1 MKRLAYHLINIALIL
16 AFIFG
21 AYYVYQLS
29 HKKKPEDLYHSQ
41 GKPGKIEII
50 ASKPMSTQ
58 RDLALAYSPG
68 VAVPVEAIA
77 KDPSKAYDYTSKGNT
92 VAVISNG
99 SAILGLGNL
108 GALASKPVMEGKA
121 VLFKRFADID
131 SIDIEVDSQNAEEI
145 INCIAK
151 IGNSFGGINLE
162 DIASPDCFIIEQELK
177 NRLKIPVFHDDQ
189 HGTAIITVAG
199 ILNALEIVKKSIK
212 NVRVVANGAGAAGLS
227 CISLLKAMGLPDD
240 NVVMLDKEGVI
251 YKGRPKVDQFKSAHA
266 ANTKLRTLEEAM
278 KGADIFLGLSAK
290 NVVTPAMVKSMAKD
304 PIIFACANPDPEILP
319 ELIEETRSDA
329 IIATGRSDYPN
340 QVNNVLGFPYI
351 FRGALDCRAKTINEE
366 MKIAA
371 AKAIADLAKED
382 VPDEVVAAYGGER
395 PKFGKNYII
404 PSPFDPRLIRNV
416 SAAVAEAAMKSGVAQ
431 KKIEDFSAYKDS
443 LAARLDPSI
452 GFLQNIYAQV
462 RKKQKRVIFA
472 EGEEESMLRA
482 AIDFK
487 NNGLGTPILI
497 GSSEKIAQQLKD
509 LGLTLDKSI
518 EIHNSKDEK
527 QRQRYTDHIYTRLQ
541 RKGFLKRDCDRLIR
555 TNRIVFGSCMVD
567 LGDADAMVTGVTRTF
582 SDTLENIKYVVDER
596 PGEIIFGLTIAV
608 TKKGTVFIADTNVHE
623 YPTAENLADIAISS
637 ARVARILGFTPRV
650 AFLAHS
656 TFGKPMSERSVHLR
670 EARDLLEKRKVDFEF
685 EGEMQPDVAL
695 NQKFKTIYPFS
706 KLSAP
711 ANILIMPAIHSAAIS
726 TKLLK
731 ELGGSTLIGPV
742 LIGLNKPIQIST
754 LRSKVTDIFNMAAM
768 AAYKSDVIKYKK
780 D

>member
-1 MKRLAYHLINIALIL
+1 MEKFTDKEAL
-16 AFIFG
+16 
-21 AYYVYQLS
+21 
-29 HKKKPEDLYHSQ
+29 DYHSQ

-527 QRQRYTDHIYTRLQ
+527 QRQRYTDHIYKRLQ

>member
-1 MKRLAYHLINIALIL
+1 MEKFTEKEAL
-16 AFIFG
+16 
-21 AYYVYQLS
+21 
-29 HKKKPEDLYHSQ
+29 DYHSQ

-77 KDPSKAYDYTSKGNT
+77 KDPSKVYDYTSKGNT

-108 GALASKPVMEGKA
+108 GSLASKPVMEGKA

-131 SIDIEVDSQNAEEI
+131 SIDIEVDSQSAEEI

-177 NRLKIPVFHDDQ
+177 NKLKIPVFHDDQ

-199 ILNALEIVKKSIK
+199 ILNALEIVRKSIK
-212 NVRVVANGAGAAGLS
+212 KVKIVANGAGAAGIS
-227 CISLLKAMGLPDD
+227 CISLLKAMGLPDE
-240 NVVMLDKEGVI
+240 NVVMLDREGVI
-251 YKGRPKVDQFKSAHA
+251 YKGRPKVDQFKSTHA
-266 ANTKLRTLEEAM
+266 VDTKLRTLEEAM

-319 ELIEETRSDA
+319 ELIEQTRSDA

-443 LAARLDPSI
+443 LAARLDPSV

-487 NNGLGTPILI
+487 NNGLGTPVLI
-497 GSSEKIAQQLKD
+497 GSSEKISQQLKD

-527 QRQRYTDHIYTRLQ
+527 QWERYAEHIYKRLQ

-637 ARVARILGFTPRV
+637 ARVAKILGFTPRV
-650 AFLAHS
+650 ALLAHS

-670 EARDLLEKRKVDFEF
+670 EAREILENRKVDFEF

-731 ELGGSTLIGPV
+731 ELGGCTLIGPL
-742 LIGLNKPIQIST
+742 LIGLNKPIEIAT
-754 LRSKVTDIFNMAAM
+754 LRSKVSDIFNMAAI
-768 AAYKSDVIKYKK
+768 AAFSSDIINFKK
-780 D
+780 N

>member
-1 MKRLAYHLINIALIL
+1 MEKFTDKEAL
-16 AFIFG
+16 
-21 AYYVYQLS
+21 
-29 HKKKPEDLYHSQ
+29 DYHSQ

-50 ASKPMSTQ
+50 ASKPMATQ

-77 KDPSKAYDYTSKGNT
+77 KDPSKVYDYTSKGNT

-145 INCIAK
+145 INCVAK

-177 NRLKIPVFHDDQ
+177 NKLKIPVFHDDQ

-212 NVRVVANGAGAAGLS
+212 KVRMVVNGAGAAGLS
-227 CISLLKAMGLPDD
+227 CVSLLKAMGLPDD
-240 NVVMLDKEGVI
+240 NVVMLDREGVI

-266 ANTKLRTLEEAM
+266 VNTKLRTLEEAM

-319 ELIEETRSDA
+319 ELIEQTRSDA

-371 AKAIADLAKED
+371 AKAIANLAKED

-431 KKIEDFSAYKDS
+431 KKIEDIAAYKDS
-443 LAARLDPSI
+443 LAARLDPSV
-452 GFLQNIYAQV
+452 GFLQNIYSQV

-527 QRQRYTDHIYTRLQ
+527 QRQRYSDHIYKRLQ

-596 PGEIIFGLTIAV
+596 PGEIIFGLTIVV

-637 ARVARILGFTPRV
+637 ARVAKTLGFTPRV

-656 TFGKPMSERSVHLR
+656 TFGKPMSERSIHLR

-695 NQKFKTIYPFS
+695 NPKFKTIYPFS

-731 ELGGSTLIGPV
+731 ELGGSTLIGPL
-742 LIGLNKPIQIST
+742 LIGLNKPIEIAT
-754 LRSKVTDIFNMAAM
+754 LRSKVSDIFNMAAV
-768 AAYKSDVIKYKK
+768 AAFSSDVIKYKK
-780 D
+780 N

>member
-1 MKRLAYHLINIALIL
+1 MEKFTDKEAL
-16 AFIFG
+16 
-21 AYYVYQLS
+21 
-29 HKKKPEDLYHSQ
+29 DYHSQ

-145 INCIAK
+145 INCVAK

-177 NRLKIPVFHDDQ
+177 NKLKIPVFHDDQ

-212 NVRVVANGAGAAGLS
+212 KVRVVANGAGAAGLS
-227 CISLLKAMGLPDD
+227 CISLLKAMGLPDN
-240 NVVMLDKEGVI
+240 NVVMLDKDGVI
-251 YKGRPKVDQFKSAHA
+251 YKGRPKIDQFKSAHA
-266 ANTKLRTLEEAM
+266 VDTKLRTLEEAM
-278 KGADIFLGLSAK
+278 KDADVFLGLSAK

-319 ELIEETRSDA
+319 ELIEQTRSDA

-431 KKIEDFSAYKDS
+431 KKIEDIAAYKDN
-443 LAARLDPSI
+443 LAARLDPSV

-487 NNGLGTPILI
+487 NNGLGTPVLI

-527 QRQRYTDHIYTRLQ
+527 QRQRYTDHVYKRLQ

-637 ARVARILGFTPRV
+637 ARVAKTLGFTPRV

-731 ELGGSTLIGPV
+731 ELGGSTLIGPM
-742 LIGLNKPIQIST
+742 LIGLNRPIEIAT
-754 LRSKVTDIFNMAAM
+754 LRSKVSDIFNMAAI
-768 AAYKSDVIKYKK
+768 AAFSSDVIKYKK
-780 D
+780 N

>member
-1 MKRLAYHLINIALIL
+1 
-16 AFIFG
+16 
-21 AYYVYQLS
+21 
-29 HKKKPEDLYHSQ
+29 
-41 GKPGKIEII
+41 
-50 ASKPMSTQ
+50 
-58 RDLALAYSPG
+58 
-68 VAVPVEAIA
+68 
-77 KDPSKAYDYTSKGNT
+77 
-92 VAVISNG
+92 
-99 SAILGLGNL
+99 
-108 GALASKPVMEGKA
+108 
-121 VLFKRFADID
+121 
-131 SIDIEVDSQNAEEI
+131 
-145 INCIAK
+145 
-151 IGNSFGGINLE
+151 
-162 DIASPDCFIIEQELK
+162 
-177 NRLKIPVFHDDQ
+177 
-189 HGTAIITVAG
+189 
-199 ILNALEIVKKSIK
+199 
-212 NVRVVANGAGAAGLS
+212 
-227 CISLLKAMGLPDD
+227 
-240 NVVMLDKEGVI
+240 MLDRDGVI
-251 YKGRPKVDQFKSAHA
+251 YKGRPKVDQFKSTHA
-266 ANTKLRTLEEAM
+266 VDTKLRTLEEAM
-278 KGADIFLGLSAK
+278 KGADVFLGLSAK
-290 NVVTPAMVKSMAKD
+290 NIVTPAMVKSMAKD

-319 ELIEETRSDA
+319 ELIEQTRSDT

-431 KKIEDFSAYKDS
+431 KKIEDFSAYKDT
-443 LAARLDPSI
+443 LAARLDPSV

-487 NNGLGTPILI
+487 NNGLGTPVLI
-497 GSSEKIAQQLKD
+497 GSSEKIARQLKD
-509 LGLTLDKSI
+509 LGLALDKSI

-527 QRQRYTDHIYTRLQ
+527 QRERYTNHIYKRLQ

-555 TNRIVFGSCMVD
+555 TNRIIFGSCMVD

-596 PGEIIFGLTIAV
+596 PREIIFGLTIAV

-637 ARVARILGFTPRV
+637 ARVAKILGFTPRV

-656 TFGKPMSERSVHLR
+656 TFGKPMSERSIHLR
-670 EARDLLEKRKVDFEF
+670 EARDILENRKVDFEF

-731 ELGGSTLIGPV
+731 ELGGCTLIGPL
-742 LIGLNKPIQIST
+742 LIGLNKPIEIAT
-754 LRSKVTDIFNMAAM
+754 LRSKVSDIFNMAAI
-768 AAYKSDVIKYKK
+768 AAFSSDVINYKK
-780 D
+780 N

>member
-1 MKRLAYHLINIALIL
+1 MEKFTDKEAL
-16 AFIFG
+16 
-21 AYYVYQLS
+21 
-29 HKKKPEDLYHSQ
+29 DYHSQ

-518 EIHNSKDEK
+518 EIHNSKDEI
-527 QRQRYTDHIYTRLQ
+527 QRQRYTDHIYKRLQ

>member
-1 MKRLAYHLINIALIL
+1 MEKFTEKEAL
-16 AFIFG
+16 
-21 AYYVYQLS
+21 
-29 HKKKPEDLYHSQ
+29 DYHSQ

-77 KDPSKAYDYTSKGNT
+77 KDPSKVYDYTSKGNT

-108 GALASKPVMEGKA
+108 GSLASKPVMEGKA

-131 SIDIEVDSQNAEEI
+131 SIDIEVDSQSAEEI

-177 NRLKIPVFHDDQ
+177 NKLQIPIFHDDQ

-212 NVRVVANGAGAAGLS
+212 KVKIVVNGAGAAGIS
-227 CISLLKAMGLPDD
+227 CISLLKAMGLPDE
-240 NVVMLDKEGVI
+240 NVVMLDREGVI
-251 YKGRPKVDQFKSAHA
+251 YKGRPKVDQFKSTHA
-266 ANTKLRTLEEAM
+266 VDTKLRTLEEAM

-319 ELIEETRSDA
+319 ELIEQTRSDA
-329 IIATGRSDYPN
+329 IIATGRSDYAN

-371 AKAIADLAKED
+371 VKAIADLAKED

-443 LAARLDPSI
+443 LAARLDPSV

-487 NNGLGTPILI
+487 NNGLGIPVLI
-497 GSSEKIAQQLKD
+497 GSSEKISQQLKD

-527 QRQRYTDHIYTRLQ
+527 QRERYAEHIYKRLQ

-637 ARVARILGFTPRV
+637 ARAAKILGFTPRV
-650 AFLAHS
+650 ALLAHS

-670 EARDLLEKRKVDFEF
+670 EAREILENRKVDFEF

-731 ELGGSTLIGPV
+731 ELGGCTLIGPL
-742 LIGLNKPIQIST
+742 LIGLNKPIEIAT
-754 LRSKVTDIFNMAAM
+754 LRSKVSDIFNMAAI
-768 AAYKSDVIKYKK
+768 AAFSSDIINYKK
-780 D
+780 N

>member
-1 MKRLAYHLINIALIL
+1 MEKFTEKEAL
-16 AFIFG
+16 
-21 AYYVYQLS
+21 
-29 HKKKPEDLYHSQ
+29 DYHSQ

-131 SIDIEVDSQNAEEI
+131 SIDIEVDSQNADEI

-177 NRLKIPVFHDDQ
+177 NKLKIPVFHDDQ

-212 NVRVVANGAGAAGLS
+212 KVRIVANGAGAAGIS
-227 CISLLKAMGLPDD
+227 CISLLKAMGLPDE
-240 NVVMLDKEGVI
+240 NVVMLDRDGVI
-251 YKGRPKVDQFKSAHA
+251 YKGRPKVDQFKSTHA
-266 ANTKLRTLEEAM
+266 VDTKLRTLEEAM

-319 ELIEETRSDA
+319 ELIEQTRSDA

-443 LAARLDPSI
+443 LAARLDPSV

-487 NNGLGTPILI
+487 NNGLGTPVLI

-527 QRQRYTDHIYTRLQ
+527 QRERYTNHIYKRLQ
-541 RKGFLKRDCDRLIR
+541 RKGFLKRDCDRIIR

-637 ARVARILGFTPRV
+637 ARVAKILGFTPRV

-656 TFGKPMSERSVHLR
+656 TFGKPMSERSIHLR
-670 EARDLLEKRKVDFEF
+670 EARDILENRKVDFEF

-731 ELGGSTLIGPV
+731 ELGGCTLIGPL
-742 LIGLNKPIQIST
+742 LIGLNKPIEIAT
-754 LRSKVTDIFNMAAM
+754 LRSKVSDIFNMAAI
-768 AAYKSDVIKYKK
+768 AAFSSDVINYKK
-780 D
+780 N

>member
-1 MKRLAYHLINIALIL
+1 
-16 AFIFG
+16 
-21 AYYVYQLS
+21 
-29 HKKKPEDLYHSQ
+29 
-41 GKPGKIEII
+41 
-50 ASKPMSTQ
+50 
-58 RDLALAYSPG
+58 
-68 VAVPVEAIA
+68 
-77 KDPSKAYDYTSKGNT
+77 
-92 VAVISNG
+92 
-99 SAILGLGNL
+99 
-108 GALASKPVMEGKA
+108 
-121 VLFKRFADID
+121 
-131 SIDIEVDSQNAEEI
+131 
-145 INCIAK
+145 
-151 IGNSFGGINLE
+151 
-162 DIASPDCFIIEQELK
+162 
-177 NRLKIPVFHDDQ
+177 
-189 HGTAIITVAG
+189 
-199 ILNALEIVKKSIK
+199 
-212 NVRVVANGAGAAGLS
+212 
-227 CISLLKAMGLPDD
+227 
-240 NVVMLDKEGVI
+240 
-251 YKGRPKVDQFKSAHA
+251 
-266 ANTKLRTLEEAM
+266 M

-319 ELIEETRSDA
+319 ELIEQTRSDA

-431 KKIEDFSAYKDS
+431 KKIEDFSAYKDN
-443 LAARLDPSI
+443 LTARLDPSV

-487 NNGLGTPILI
+487 NNGLGTPVLI

-509 LGLTLDKSI
+509 LGLNLDKSI

-527 QRQRYTDHIYTRLQ
+527 QRERYTNHIYKRLQ

-596 PGEIIFGLTIAV
+596 PSEIIFGLTIAV

-637 ARVARILGFTPRV
+637 ARVAKILGFTPRV

-656 TFGKPMSERSVHLR
+656 TFGKPMSERSIHLR
-670 EARDLLEKRKVDFEF
+670 EARDILENRKVDFEF

-731 ELGGSTLIGPV
+731 ELGGCTLIGPL
-742 LIGLNKPIQIST
+742 LIGLNKPIEIAT
-754 LRSKVTDIFNMAAM
+754 LRSKVSDIFNMAAI
-768 AAYKSDVIKYKK
+768 AAFSSDVINYKK
-780 D
+780 N

>member
-1 MKRLAYHLINIALIL
+1 MEKFTDKEAL
-16 AFIFG
+16 
-21 AYYVYQLS
+21 
-29 HKKKPEDLYHSQ
+29 DYHSQ
-41 GKPGKIEII
+41 SKPGKIEII

-329 IIATGRSDYPN
+329 IVATGRSDYPN

-527 QRQRYTDHIYTRLQ
+527 QRQRYTDHIYKRLQ

>member
-1 MKRLAYHLINIALIL
+1 MEKFTEKEAL
-16 AFIFG
+16 
-21 AYYVYQLS
+21 
-29 HKKKPEDLYHSQ
+29 DYHSQ

-131 SIDIEVDSQNAEEI
+131 SIDIEVDSQNADEI

-177 NRLKIPVFHDDQ
+177 NKLKIPVFHDDQ

-212 NVRVVANGAGAAGLS
+212 KVRIVANGAGAAGIS
-227 CISLLKAMGLPDD
+227 CISLLKAMGLPDE
-240 NVVMLDKEGVI
+240 NVVMLDRDGVI
-251 YKGRPKVDQFKSAHA
+251 YKGRPKVDQFKSTHA
-266 ANTKLRTLEEAM
+266 VDTKLRTLEEAM

-319 ELIEETRSDA
+319 ELIEQTRGDA

-443 LAARLDPSI
+443 LAARLDPSV

-487 NNGLGTPILI
+487 NNGLGTPVLI

-527 QRQRYTDHIYTRLQ
+527 QRERYTNHIYKRLQ

-637 ARVARILGFTPRV
+637 ARVAKILGFTPRV

-656 TFGKPMSERSVHLR
+656 TFGKPMSERSIHLR
-670 EARDLLEKRKVDFEF
+670 EARDILENRKVDFEF

-731 ELGGSTLIGPV
+731 ELGGCTLIGPL
-742 LIGLNKPIQIST
+742 LIGLNKPIEIAT
-754 LRSKVTDIFNMAAM
+754 LRSKVSDIFNMAAI
-768 AAYKSDVIKYKK
+768 AAFSSDVINYKK
-780 D
+780 N

>member
-1 MKRLAYHLINIALIL
+1 MEKFTEKEAL
-16 AFIFG
+16 
-21 AYYVYQLS
+21 
-29 HKKKPEDLYHSQ
+29 DYHSQ

-77 KDPSKAYDYTSKGNT
+77 KDPSKVYDYTSKGNT

-108 GALASKPVMEGKA
+108 GSLSSKPVMEGKA

-131 SIDIEVDSQNAEEI
+131 SIDIEIDSQNAEEI

-151 IGNSFGGINLE
+151 IGDSFGGINLE

-212 NVRVVANGAGAAGLS
+212 KVKIVLNGAGAAGIS
-227 CISLLKAMGLPDD
+227 CISLLKAMGLPDE
-240 NVVMLDKEGVI
+240 NVVMLDRKGVI
-251 YKGRPKVDQFKSAHA
+251 YKGRPKVDQFKSTHA
-266 ANTKLRTLEEAM
+266 VDTKLRTLDEAM

-319 ELIEETRSDA
+319 ELIEQTRRDA

-382 VPDEVVAAYGGER
+382 VPDEVAAAYGGER

-443 LAARLDPSI
+443 LAARLDPSV

-487 NNGLGTPILI
+487 NNGLGIPVLI
-497 GSSEKIAQQLKD
+497 GSSEKITQQLKD

-527 QRQRYTDHIYTRLQ
+527 QRERYAAHIYKRLQ
-541 RKGFLKRDCDRLIR
+541 RKGFLKRDCERLIR

-582 SDTLENIKYVVDER
+582 SDTLENIKYVIDER
-596 PGEIIFGLTIAV
+596 PGEIVFGLTIAV

-637 ARVARILGFTPRV
+637 ARVAKILGFAPRV
-650 AFLAHS
+650 ALLAHS

-670 EARDLLEKRKVDFEF
+670 EARDILENRKVDFEY

-731 ELGGSTLIGPV
+731 ELGGCTLIGPL
-742 LIGLNKPIQIST
+742 LIGLNKPIEIAT
-754 LRSKVTDIFNMAAM
+754 LRSKVSDIFNMAAI
-768 AAYKSDVIKYKK
+768 AAFSSDIINYKK
-780 D
+780 N

>member
-1 MKRLAYHLINIALIL
+1 MEKFTEKEAL
-16 AFIFG
+16 
-21 AYYVYQLS
+21 
-29 HKKKPEDLYHSQ
+29 DYHSQ

-131 SIDIEVDSQNAEEI
+131 SIDIEVDSQNADEI

-177 NRLKIPVFHDDQ
+177 NKLKIPVFHDDQ

-212 NVRVVANGAGAAGLS
+212 KVRIVANGAGAAGIS
-227 CISLLKAMGLPDD
+227 CISLLKAMGLPDE
-240 NVVMLDKEGVI
+240 NVVMLDRDGVI
-251 YKGRPKVDQFKSAHA
+251 YKGRPKVDQFKSTHA
-266 ANTKLRTLEEAM
+266 VDTKLRTLEEAM

-319 ELIEETRSDA
+319 ELIEQTRGDS

-443 LAARLDPSI
+443 LAARLDPSV

-487 NNGLGTPILI
+487 NNGLGTPVLI

-527 QRQRYTDHIYTRLQ
+527 QRERYTNHIYKRLQ

-637 ARVARILGFTPRV
+637 ARVAKILGFTPRV

-656 TFGKPMSERSVHLR
+656 TFGKPMSERSIHLR
-670 EARDLLEKRKVDFEF
+670 EARDILENRKVDFEF

-706 KLSAP
+706 KLSAS

-731 ELGGSTLIGPV
+731 ELGGCTLIGPL
-742 LIGLNKPIQIST
+742 LIGLNKPIEIAT
-754 LRSKVTDIFNMAAM
+754 LRSKVSDIFNMAAI
-768 AAYKSDVIKYKK
+768 AAFSSDVINYKK
-780 D
+780 N

>member
-1 MKRLAYHLINIALIL
+1 MEKFTEKEAL
-16 AFIFG
+16 
-21 AYYVYQLS
+21 
-29 HKKKPEDLYHSQ
+29 DYHSQ

-131 SIDIEVDSQNAEEI
+131 SIDIEVDSQNADEI

-177 NRLKIPVFHDDQ
+177 NKLKIPVFHDDQ

-212 NVRVVANGAGAAGLS
+212 KVRIVANGAGAAGIS
-227 CISLLKAMGLPDD
+227 CISLLKAMGLPDE
-240 NVVMLDKEGVI
+240 NVVMLDRDGVI
-251 YKGRPKVDQFKSAHA
+251 YKGRPKVDQFKSTHA
-266 ANTKLRTLEEAM
+266 VDTKLRTLEEAM

-319 ELIEETRSDA
+319 ELIEQTRSDA

-443 LAARLDPSI
+443 LAARLDPSV

-487 NNGLGTPILI
+487 NNGLGTPVLI

-527 QRQRYTDHIYTRLQ
+527 QRERYTNHIYKRLQ

-637 ARVARILGFTPRV
+637 ARVAKILGFTPRV

-656 TFGKPMSERSVHLR
+656 TFGKPMSERSIHLR
-670 EARDLLEKRKVDFEF
+670 EARDILENRKVDFEF

-731 ELGGSTLIGPV
+731 ELGGCTLIGPL
-742 LIGLNKPIQIST
+742 LIGLNKPIEIAT
-754 LRSKVTDIFNMAAM
+754 LRSKVSDIFNMAAI
-768 AAYKSDVIKYKK
+768 AAFSADVINYKK
-780 D
+780 N

>member
-1 MKRLAYHLINIALIL
+1 MEKFTEKEAL
-16 AFIFG
+16 
-21 AYYVYQLS
+21 
-29 HKKKPEDLYHSQ
+29 DYHSQ

-108 GALASKPVMEGKA
+108 GSLASKPVMEGKA

-131 SIDIEVDSQNAEEI
+131 SIDVEVDSQNAEEI

-212 NVRVVANGAGAAGLS
+212 KVRVVANGAGAAGLS
-227 CISLLKAMGLPDD
+227 CISLLKAMGLPDE

-266 ANTKLRTLEEAM
+266 ADTKLRTLEESM
-278 KGADIFLGLSAK
+278 KGADVFLGLSAK

-319 ELIEETRSDA
+319 ELIEQTRSDA

-443 LAARLDPSI
+443 LAARLDPSV

-487 NNGLGTPILI
+487 NNGLGTPVLI

-527 QRQRYTDHIYTRLQ
+527 QRQRYADHIYKRLQ

-706 KLSAP
+706 KLSGP

-731 ELGGSTLIGPV
+731 ELGGSTLIGPL
-742 LIGLNKPIQIST
+742 LIGLNRPIEIAT
-754 LRSKVTDIFNMAAM
+754 LRSKVSDIFNMAAI
-768 AAYKSDVIKYKK
+768 AAFSSDVIKYKK
-780 D
+780 N

>member
-1 MKRLAYHLINIALIL
+1 MEKFTDKEAL
-16 AFIFG
+16 
-21 AYYVYQLS
+21 
-29 HKKKPEDLYHSQ
+29 DYHSQ

-145 INCIAK
+145 INCVAK

-177 NRLKIPVFHDDQ
+177 NKLKIPVFHDDQ

-212 NVRVVANGAGAAGLS
+212 KVRVVANGAGAAGLS

-240 NVVMLDKEGVI
+240 NVVMLDKDGVI

-266 ANTKLRTLEEAM
+266 ADTKLRTLEEAM
-278 KGADIFLGLSAK
+278 KGADVFLGLSAK

-319 ELIEETRSDA
+319 ELIEQTRSDA

-431 KKIEDFSAYKDS
+431 KKIEDIAAYKDS
-443 LAARLDPSI
+443 LAARLDPSV

-487 NNGLGTPILI
+487 NNGLGTPVLI
-497 GSSEKIAQQLKD
+497 GSSEKIGQQLKD

-527 QRQRYTDHIYTRLQ
+527 QRQRYTDHVYKRLQ

-637 ARVARILGFTPRV
+637 ARVAKTLGFTPRV

-731 ELGGSTLIGPV
+731 ELGGSTLIGPM
-742 LIGLNKPIQIST
+742 LIGLNRPIEIAT
-754 LRSKVTDIFNMAAM
+754 LRSKVSDIFNMAAI
-768 AAYKSDVIKYKK
+768 AAFSSDVIKYKK
-780 D
+780 N

>member
-1 MKRLAYHLINIALIL
+1 MEKFTDKEAL
-16 AFIFG
+16 
-21 AYYVYQLS
+21 
-29 HKKKPEDLYHSQ
+29 DYHSQ

-50 ASKPMSTQ
+50 ASKPMATQ

-77 KDPSKAYDYTSKGNT
+77 KDPSKAYDYTNKGNT

-99 SAILGLGNL
+99 TAILGLGNL

-145 INCIAK
+145 INCVAK

-212 NVRVVANGAGAAGLS
+212 KVRVVANGAGAAGLS
-227 CISLLKAMGLPDD
+227 CISLLKAMGLPDE

-266 ANTKLRTLEEAM
+266 ADTKLRTLEEAM
-278 KGADIFLGLSAK
+278 KGADVFLGLSAK

-319 ELIEETRSDA
+319 ELIEQTRNDA

-371 AKAIADLAKED
+371 ARAIADLAKED

-431 KKIEDFSAYKDS
+431 KKIEDIAAYKDS
-443 LAARLDPSI
+443 LAARLDPSV

-487 NNGLGTPILI
+487 NNGLGTPVLI

-527 QRQRYTDHIYTRLQ
+527 QRQKYTDHVYKRLQ

-596 PGEIIFGLTIAV
+596 PGEIIFGLTIVV

-637 ARVARILGFTPRV
+637 SRVAKTLGFTPRV

-656 TFGKPMSERSVHLR
+656 TFGKPMSERSIHLR
-670 EARDLLEKRKVDFEF
+670 EARDILEKRKVDFEF

-695 NQKFKTIYPFS
+695 NPKFKTIYPFS

-731 ELGGSTLIGPV
+731 ELGGSTLIGPLLV
-742 LIGLNKPIQIST
+742 GLNKPIEIAT
-754 LRSKVTDIFNMAAM
+754 LRSKVSDIFNMAAI
-768 AAYKSDVIKYKK
+768 AAFSSDIIKYKK
-780 D
+780 N

>member
-1 MKRLAYHLINIALIL
+1 MEKFTDKEAL
-16 AFIFG
+16 
-21 AYYVYQLS
+21 
-29 HKKKPEDLYHSQ
+29 DYHSQ

-50 ASKPMSTQ
+50 ASKPMATQ

-77 KDPSKAYDYTSKGNT
+77 KDPSKVYDYTSKGNT

-145 INCIAK
+145 INCVAK

-212 NVRVVANGAGAAGLS
+212 KVRMVVNGAGAAGLS
-227 CISLLKAMGLPDD
+227 CVSLLKAMGLPDD
-240 NVVMLDKEGVI
+240 NVVMLDREGVI

-266 ANTKLRTLEEAM
+266 VNTKLRTLEEAM

-319 ELIEETRSDA
+319 ELIEQTRSDA

-431 KKIEDFSAYKDS
+431 KKIEDIAAYKDS
-443 LAARLDPSI
+443 LAARLDPSV

-487 NNGLGTPILI
+487 NNGLGTPVLI

-527 QRQRYTDHIYTRLQ
+527 QRQRYSDHIYKRLQ

-596 PGEIIFGLTIAV
+596 PGEIIFGLTIVV

-637 ARVARILGFTPRV
+637 ARVAKTLGFTPRV

-656 TFGKPMSERSVHLR
+656 TFGKPMSERSIHLR

-695 NQKFKTIYPFS
+695 NPKFKTIYPFS

-731 ELGGSTLIGPV
+731 ELGGSTLIGPL
-742 LIGLNKPIQIST
+742 LIGLNKPIEIAT
-754 LRSKVTDIFNMAAM
+754 LRSKVSDIFNMAAI
-768 AAYKSDVIKYKK
+768 AAFSSDVIKYKK
-780 D
+780 N

>member
-1 MKRLAYHLINIALIL
+1 MEKFTEKEAL
-16 AFIFG
+16 
-21 AYYVYQLS
+21 
-29 HKKKPEDLYHSQ
+29 DYHSQ

-131 SIDIEVDSQNAEEI
+131 SIDIEVDSQNADEI
-145 INCIAK
+145 ISCIAK

-177 NRLKIPVFHDDQ
+177 NKLKIPVFHDDQ

-212 NVRVVANGAGAAGLS
+212 KVRIVANGAGAAGIS
-227 CISLLKAMGLPDD
+227 CISLLKAMGLPDE
-240 NVVMLDKEGVI
+240 NVVMLDRDGVI
-251 YKGRPKVDQFKSAHA
+251 YKGRPKVDQFKSTHA
-266 ANTKLRTLEEAM
+266 VDTKLRTLEEAM

-319 ELIEETRSDA
+319 ELIEQTRSDA

-443 LAARLDPSI
+443 LAARLDPSV

-487 NNGLGTPILI
+487 NNGLGTPVLI

-527 QRQRYTDHIYTRLQ
+527 QRERYTNHIYKRLQ

-637 ARVARILGFTPRV
+637 ARVAKILGFTPRV

-656 TFGKPMSERSVHLR
+656 TFGKPMSERSIHLR
-670 EARDLLEKRKVDFEF
+670 EARDILENRKVDFEF

-731 ELGGSTLIGPV
+731 ELGGCTLIGPL
-742 LIGLNKPIQIST
+742 LIGLNKPIEIAT
-754 LRSKVTDIFNMAAM
+754 LRSKVSDIFNMAAI
-768 AAYKSDVIKYKK
+768 AAFSSDIINYKK
-780 D
+780 N

>member
-1 MKRLAYHLINIALIL
+1 MEKFTDKEAL
-16 AFIFG
+16 
-21 AYYVYQLS
+21 
-29 HKKKPEDLYHSQ
+29 DYHSQ

-50 ASKPMSTQ
+50 ASKPMATQ

-68 VAVPVEAIA
+68 VAAPVEAIA
-77 KDPSKAYDYTSKGNT
+77 KDPSKVYDYTSKGNT

-145 INCIAK
+145 INCVAK

-177 NRLKIPVFHDDQ
+177 NKLKIPVFHDDQ

-212 NVRVVANGAGAAGLS
+212 KVRMVVNGAGAAGLS
-227 CISLLKAMGLPDD
+227 CVSLLKAMGLPDE
-240 NVVMLDKEGVI
+240 NVVMLDREGVI

-266 ANTKLRTLEEAM
+266 VNTKLRTLEEAM

-319 ELIEETRSDA
+319 ELIEQTRSDA

-431 KKIEDFSAYKDS
+431 KKIEDIAAYKDS
-443 LAARLDPSI
+443 LAARLDPSV

-487 NNGLGTPILI
+487 NNGLGTPVLI

-527 QRQRYTDHIYTRLQ
+527 QRQRYSDHIYKRLQ

-637 ARVARILGFTPRV
+637 ARVAKTLGFTPRV

-656 TFGKPMSERSVHLR
+656 TFGKPMSERSIHLR

-695 NQKFKTIYPFS
+695 NPKFKTIYPFS

-731 ELGGSTLIGPV
+731 ELGGSTLIGPL
-742 LIGLNKPIQIST
+742 LIGLNKPIEIAT
-754 LRSKVTDIFNMAAM
+754 LRSKVSDIFNMAAI
-768 AAYKSDVIKYKK
+768 AAFSSDVIKYKK
-780 D
+780 N

>member
-1 MKRLAYHLINIALIL
+1 
-16 AFIFG
+16 
-21 AYYVYQLS
+21 
-29 HKKKPEDLYHSQ
+29 
-41 GKPGKIEII
+41 
-50 ASKPMSTQ
+50 
-58 RDLALAYSPG
+58 
-68 VAVPVEAIA
+68 
-77 KDPSKAYDYTSKGNT
+77 
-92 VAVISNG
+92 
-99 SAILGLGNL
+99 
-108 GALASKPVMEGKA
+108 
-121 VLFKRFADID
+121 
-131 SIDIEVDSQNAEEI
+131 
-145 INCIAK
+145 
-151 IGNSFGGINLE
+151 
-162 DIASPDCFIIEQELK
+162 
-177 NRLKIPVFHDDQ
+177 
-189 HGTAIITVAG
+189 
-199 ILNALEIVKKSIK
+199 
-212 NVRVVANGAGAAGLS
+212 
-227 CISLLKAMGLPDD
+227 MGLPDG

-266 ANTKLRTLEEAM
+266 ADTKLRTLEESM

-319 ELIEETRSDA
+319 ELIEQTRSDA

-443 LAARLDPSI
+443 LSARLDPSV

-487 NNGLGTPILI
+487 NNGLGTPVLI
-497 GSSEKIAQQLKD
+497 GSSEKIAHQLKD

-527 QRQRYTDHIYTRLQ
+527 QRQRYADHIYKRLQ

-706 KLSAP
+706 KLSGP

-731 ELGGSTLIGPV
+731 ELGGSTLIGPL
-742 LIGLNKPIQIST
+742 LIGLNRPIEIAT
-754 LRSKVTDIFNMAAM
+754 LRSKVSDIFNMAAI
-768 AAYKSDVIKYKK
+768 AAFSSDVIKYKK
-780 D
+780 N

>member
-1 MKRLAYHLINIALIL
+1 MEKFTDKEAL
-16 AFIFG
+16 
-21 AYYVYQLS
+21 
-29 HKKKPEDLYHSQ
+29 DYHSQ

-50 ASKPMSTQ
+50 ASKPMATQ

-77 KDPSKAYDYTSKGNT
+77 KDPSKAYDYTNKGNT

-99 SAILGLGNL
+99 TAILGLGNL

-145 INCIAK
+145 INCVAK

-212 NVRVVANGAGAAGLS
+212 KVRVVANGAGAAGLS
-227 CISLLKAMGLPDD
+227 CISLLKAMGLPDQ

-266 ANTKLRTLEEAM
+266 VDTKLRTLEEAM
-278 KGADIFLGLSAK
+278 KGADVFLGLSAK

-319 ELIEETRSDA
+319 ELIEKTRSDA
-329 IIATGRSDYPN
+329 IVATGRSDYPN

-431 KKIEDFSAYKDS
+431 KKIEDIAAYKDS
-443 LAARLDPSI
+443 LAARLDPSV

-487 NNGLGTPILI
+487 NNGLGTPVLI

-527 QRQRYTDHIYTRLQ
+527 QRQRYADHVYKRLQ

-582 SDTLENIKYVVDER
+582 SDTLENIKYVIDER

-637 ARVARILGFTPRV
+637 ARVARTLGFTPRV

-695 NQKFKTIYPFS
+695 NPKFKSIYPFS

-731 ELGGSTLIGPV
+731 ELGGSTLIGPL
-742 LIGLNKPIQIST
+742 LIGLNKPIEIAT
-754 LRSKVTDIFNMAAM
+754 LRSKVSDIFNMAAI
-768 AAYKSDVIKYKK
+768 AAFYSDIIKYKK
-780 D
+780 N

>member
-1 MKRLAYHLINIALIL
+1 MEKFTDKEAL
-16 AFIFG
+16 
-21 AYYVYQLS
+21 
-29 HKKKPEDLYHSQ
+29 DYHSQ

-145 INCIAK
+145 INCVAK

-177 NRLKIPVFHDDQ
+177 NKLKIPVFHDDQ

-212 NVRVVANGAGAAGLS
+212 KVRVVANGAGAAGLS

-240 NVVMLDKEGVI
+240 NVVMLDKDGVI

-266 ANTKLRTLEEAM
+266 ADTKLRTLEEAM
-278 KGADIFLGLSAK
+278 KGADVFLGLSAK

-319 ELIEETRSDA
+319 ELIEQTRSDA

-431 KKIEDFSAYKDS
+431 KKIEDIAAYKDS
-443 LAARLDPSI
+443 LAARLDPSV

-462 RKKQKRVIFA
+462 RKEQKRVIFA

-487 NNGLGTPILI
+487 NNGLGTPVLI

-527 QRQRYTDHIYTRLQ
+527 QRQRYTDHVYKRLQ

-596 PGEIIFGLTIAV
+596 PGEIIFGLTIVV

-637 ARVARILGFTPRV
+637 ARVAKTLGFTPRV

-656 TFGKPMSERSVHLR
+656 TFGKPMSERSIHLR

-695 NQKFKTIYPFS
+695 NPKFKTIYPFS

-731 ELGGSTLIGPV
+731 ELGGSTLIGPL
-742 LIGLNKPIQIST
+742 LIGLNKPIEIAT
-754 LRSKVTDIFNMAAM
+754 LRSKVSDIFNMAAI
-768 AAYKSDVIKYKK
+768 AAFSSDVIKYKK
-780 D
+780 N

>member
-1 MKRLAYHLINIALIL
+1 M
-16 AFIFG
+16 
-21 AYYVYQLS
+21 
-29 HKKKPEDLYHSQ
+29 
-41 GKPGKIEII
+41 
-50 ASKPMSTQ
+50 
-58 RDLALAYSPG
+58 
-68 VAVPVEAIA
+68 
-77 KDPSKAYDYTSKGNT
+77 
-92 VAVISNG
+92 
-99 SAILGLGNL
+99 

-121 VLFKRFADID
+121 VLFKRFADIN

-145 INCIAK
+145 INCVAK

-177 NRLKIPVFHDDQ
+177 NKLKIPVFHDDQ

-212 NVRVVANGAGAAGLS
+212 KVRVVANGAGAAGLS

-240 NVVMLDKEGVI
+240 NVVMLDKDGVI
-251 YKGRPKVDQFKSAHA
+251 YKGRPKIDQFKSAHA
-266 ANTKLRTLEEAM
+266 VDTKLRTLEEAM
-278 KGADIFLGLSAK
+278 KGADVFLGLSAK

-319 ELIEETRSDA
+319 ELIEQTRSDA

-431 KKIEDFSAYKDS
+431 KKIEDIAAYKDS
-443 LAARLDPSI
+443 LAARLDPSV

-487 NNGLGTPILI
+487 NNGLGTPVLI

-527 QRQRYTDHIYTRLQ
+527 QRQRYTDHVYKRLQ

-637 ARVARILGFTPRV
+637 ARVAKTLGFTPRV

-711 ANILIMPAIHSAAIS
+711 ANKPFAILNNLM
-726 TKLLK
+726 K
-731 ELGGSTLIGPV
+731 
-742 LIGLNKPIQIST
+742 
-754 LRSKVTDIFNMAAM
+754 
-768 AAYKSDVIKYKK
+768 
-780 D
+780 

>member
-1 MKRLAYHLINIALIL
+1 MEKFTDKEAL
-16 AFIFG
+16 
-21 AYYVYQLS
+21 
-29 HKKKPEDLYHSQ
+29 DYHSQ

-50 ASKPMSTQ
+50 ASKPMATQ

-77 KDPSKAYDYTSKGNT
+77 KDPSKVYDYTSKGNT

-145 INCIAK
+145 INCVAK

-177 NRLKIPVFHDDQ
+177 NKLKIPVFHDDQ

-212 NVRVVANGAGAAGLS
+212 KVRMVVNGAGAAGLS
-227 CISLLKAMGLPDD
+227 CVSLLKAMGLPDD
-240 NVVMLDKEGVI
+240 NVVMLDREGVI

-266 ANTKLRTLEEAM
+266 VNTKLRTLEEAM

-319 ELIEETRSDA
+319 ELIEQTRSDA

-431 KKIEDFSAYKDS
+431 KKIEDIAAYKDS
-443 LAARLDPSI
+443 LAARLDPSV

-487 NNGLGTPILI
+487 NNGLGTPVLI

-518 EIHNSKDEK
+518 QIHNSKDEK
-527 QRQRYTDHIYTRLQ
+527 QRQRYSDHIYKRLQ

-596 PGEIIFGLTIAV
+596 PGEIIFGLTIVV

-637 ARVARILGFTPRV
+637 ARVAKTLGFTPRV

-695 NQKFKTIYPFS
+695 NPKFKTIYPFS

-731 ELGGSTLIGPV
+731 ELGGSTLIGPL
-742 LIGLNKPIQIST
+742 LIGLNKPIEIAT
-754 LRSKVTDIFNMAAM
+754 LRSKVSDIFNMAAI
-768 AAYKSDVIKYKK
+768 AAFSSDVIKYKK
-780 D
+780 N

>member
-1 MKRLAYHLINIALIL
+1 MEKFTEKEAL
-16 AFIFG
+16 
-21 AYYVYQLS
+21 
-29 HKKKPEDLYHSQ
+29 DYHSQ

-131 SIDIEVDSQNAEEI
+131 SIDIEVDSQNADEI

-177 NRLKIPVFHDDQ
+177 NKLKIPVFHDDQ

-212 NVRVVANGAGAAGLS
+212 KVRIVANGAGAAGIS
-227 CISLLKAMGLPDD
+227 CISLLKAMGLPDE
-240 NVVMLDKEGVI
+240 NVVMLDRDGVI
-251 YKGRPKVDQFKSAHA
+251 YKGRPKVDQFKSTHA
-266 ANTKLRTLEEAM
+266 VDTKLRTLEEAM

-319 ELIEETRSDA
+319 ELIEQTRSDA

-443 LAARLDPSI
+443 LAARLDPSV

-487 NNGLGTPILI
+487 NNGLGTPVLI

-527 QRQRYTDHIYTRLQ
+527 QRERYTNHIYKRLQ

-637 ARVARILGFTPRV
+637 ARVAKILGFTPRV

-656 TFGKPMSERSVHLR
+656 TFGKPMSERSIHLR
-670 EARDLLEKRKVDFEF
+670 EARDILENRKVDFEF

-731 ELGGSTLIGPV
+731 ELGGCTLIGTL
-742 LIGLNKPIQIST
+742 LIGLNKPIEIAT
-754 LRSKVTDIFNMAAM
+754 LRSKVSDIFNMAAI
-768 AAYKSDVIKYKK
+768 AAFSSDVINYKK
-780 D
+780 N

>member
-1 MKRLAYHLINIALIL
+1 MEKFTEKEAL
-16 AFIFG
+16 
-21 AYYVYQLS
+21 
-29 HKKKPEDLYHSQ
+29 DYHSQ

-145 INCIAK
+145 INCVAK

-212 NVRVVANGAGAAGLS
+212 KVRIVANGAGAAGIS
-227 CISLLKAMGLPDD
+227 CISLLKAMGLPDE

-266 ANTKLRTLEEAM
+266 VDTKLRTLEESM
-278 KGADIFLGLSAK
+278 KGADVFLGLSAK

-319 ELIEETRSDA
+319 ELIEQTRSDA

-443 LAARLDPSI
+443 LAARLDPSV

-487 NNGLGTPILI
+487 NNGLGTPVLI

-527 QRQRYTDHIYTRLQ
+527 QRERYTNHIYKRLQ

-596 PGEIIFGLTIAV
+596 PGEIVFGLTIAV

-637 ARVARILGFTPRV
+637 ARVAKILGFTPRV

-656 TFGKPMSERSVHLR
+656 TFGKPMSERSIHLR
-670 EARDLLEKRKVDFEF
+670 EARDILENRKVDFEF

-731 ELGGSTLIGPV
+731 ELGGCTLIGPL
-742 LIGLNKPIQIST
+742 LIGLNKPIEIAT
-754 LRSKVTDIFNMAAM
+754 LRSKVSDIFNMAAI
-768 AAYKSDVIKYKK
+768 AAFSSDVISYKK
-780 D
+780 N

>member
-1 MKRLAYHLINIALIL
+1 
-16 AFIFG
+16 
-21 AYYVYQLS
+21 
-29 HKKKPEDLYHSQ
+29 
-41 GKPGKIEII
+41 
-50 ASKPMSTQ
+50 
-58 RDLALAYSPG
+58 
-68 VAVPVEAIA
+68 
-77 KDPSKAYDYTSKGNT
+77 
-92 VAVISNG
+92 
-99 SAILGLGNL
+99 
-108 GALASKPVMEGKA
+108 
-121 VLFKRFADID
+121 
-131 SIDIEVDSQNAEEI
+131 
-145 INCIAK
+145 
-151 IGNSFGGINLE
+151 
-162 DIASPDCFIIEQELK
+162 
-177 NRLKIPVFHDDQ
+177 
-189 HGTAIITVAG
+189 
-199 ILNALEIVKKSIK
+199 
-212 NVRVVANGAGAAGLS
+212 
-227 CISLLKAMGLPDD
+227 
-240 NVVMLDKEGVI
+240 MLDKEGVI

-266 ANTKLRTLEEAM
+266 ADTKLRTLEESM

-319 ELIEETRSDA
+319 ELIEQTRSDA

-443 LAARLDPSI
+443 LSARLDPSV

-487 NNGLGTPILI
+487 NNGLGTPVLI
-497 GSSEKIAQQLKD
+497 GSSEKIAHQLKD

-527 QRQRYTDHIYTRLQ
+527 QRQRYADHIYKRLQ

-706 KLSAP
+706 KLSGP

-731 ELGGSTLIGPV
+731 ELGGSTLIGPL
-742 LIGLNKPIQIST
+742 LIGLNRPIEIAT
-754 LRSKVTDIFNMAAM
+754 LRSKVSDIFNMAAI
-768 AAYKSDVIKYKK
+768 AAFSSDVIKYKK
-780 D
+780 N

>member
-1 MKRLAYHLINIALIL
+1 MEKFTDKEAL
-16 AFIFG
+16 
-21 AYYVYQLS
+21 
-29 HKKKPEDLYHSQ
+29 DYHSQ

-50 ASKPMSTQ
+50 ASKPMATQ

-77 KDPSKAYDYTSKGNT
+77 KDPSKAYDYTNKGNT

-99 SAILGLGNL
+99 TAILGLGNL

-145 INCIAK
+145 INCVAK

-212 NVRVVANGAGAAGLS
+212 KVRVVANGAGAAGLS

-266 ANTKLRTLEEAM
+266 ADTQLRTLEEAM
-278 KGADIFLGLSAK
+278 KGADVFLGLSAK

-319 ELIEETRSDA
+319 ELIEQTRSDA

-431 KKIEDFSAYKDS
+431 KKIEDIAAYKDS
-443 LAARLDPSI
+443 LAARLDPSV

-487 NNGLGTPILI
+487 NNGLGTPVLI

-527 QRQRYTDHIYTRLQ
+527 QRQRYTDHVYKRLQ

-596 PGEIIFGLTIAV
+596 PGEIIFGLTIVV

-637 ARVARILGFTPRV
+637 ARVARTLGFTPRV

-656 TFGKPMSERSVHLR
+656 TFGKPMSERSIHLR

-695 NQKFKTIYPFS
+695 NPKFKTIYPFS

-731 ELGGSTLIGPV
+731 ELGGSTLIGPL
-742 LIGLNKPIQIST
+742 LIGLNKPIEIAT
-754 LRSKVTDIFNMAAM
+754 LRSKVSDIFNMAAI
-768 AAYKSDVIKYKK
+768 AAFSSDVIKYKK
-780 D
+780 N

>member
-1 MKRLAYHLINIALIL
+1 
-16 AFIFG
+16 
-21 AYYVYQLS
+21 
-29 HKKKPEDLYHSQ
+29 
-41 GKPGKIEII
+41 
-50 ASKPMSTQ
+50 
-58 RDLALAYSPG
+58 
-68 VAVPVEAIA
+68 
-77 KDPSKAYDYTSKGNT
+77 
-92 VAVISNG
+92 
-99 SAILGLGNL
+99 
-108 GALASKPVMEGKA
+108 
-121 VLFKRFADID
+121 
-131 SIDIEVDSQNAEEI
+131 
-145 INCIAK
+145 
-151 IGNSFGGINLE
+151 
-162 DIASPDCFIIEQELK
+162 
-177 NRLKIPVFHDDQ
+177 
-189 HGTAIITVAG
+189 
-199 ILNALEIVKKSIK
+199 
-212 NVRVVANGAGAAGLS
+212 
-227 CISLLKAMGLPDD
+227 MGLPDD
-240 NVVMLDKEGVI
+240 NVVMLDKDGVI
-251 YKGRPKVDQFKSAHA
+251 YKGRPKIDQFKSAHA
-266 ANTKLRTLEEAM
+266 ADTKLRTLEEAM
-278 KGADIFLGLSAK
+278 KGADVFLGLSAK

-319 ELIEETRSDA
+319 ELIEQTRSDA

-431 KKIEDFSAYKDS
+431 KKIEDIAAYKDS
-443 LAARLDPSI
+443 LAARLDPSV

-527 QRQRYTDHIYTRLQ
+527 QRQRYTDHVYKRLQ

-637 ARVARILGFTPRV
+637 ARVAKTLGFTPRV

-695 NQKFKTIYPFS
+695 NPKFKTIYPFS

-731 ELGGSTLIGPV
+731 ELGGSTLIGPM
-742 LIGLNKPIQIST
+742 LIGLNRPIEIAT
-754 LRSKVTDIFNMAAM
+754 LRSKVSDIFNMAAI
-768 AAYKSDVIKYKK
+768 AAFSSDVIKYKK
-780 D
+780 N

>member
-1 MKRLAYHLINIALIL
+1 MEKFTEKEAL
-16 AFIFG
+16 
-21 AYYVYQLS
+21 
-29 HKKKPEDLYHSQ
+29 DYHSQ

-108 GALASKPVMEGKA
+108 GSLASKPVMEGKA

-145 INCIAK
+145 INCVSK

-212 NVRVVANGAGAAGLS
+212 KVRVVANGAGAAGLS
-227 CISLLKAMGLPDD
+227 CISLLKAMGLPDE

-266 ANTKLRTLEEAM
+266 ADTKLRTLEESM
-278 KGADIFLGLSAK
+278 KGADVFLGLSAK

-319 ELIEETRSDA
+319 ELIEQTRSDA

-443 LAARLDPSI
+443 LAARLDPSV

-487 NNGLGTPILI
+487 NNGLGTPVLI
-497 GSSEKIAQQLKD
+497 GSREKIAQQLKD

-527 QRQRYTDHIYTRLQ
+527 QRQRYADHIYKRLQ
-541 RKGFLKRDCDRLIR
+541 RKGFLKE
-555 TNRIVFGSCMVD
+555 IVID
-567 LGDADAMVTGVTRTF
+567 
-582 SDTLENIKYVVDER
+582 
-596 PGEIIFGLTIAV
+596 
-608 TKKGTVFIADTNVHE
+608 
-623 YPTAENLADIAISS
+623 
-637 ARVARILGFTPRV
+637 
-650 AFLAHS
+650 
-656 TFGKPMSERSVHLR
+656 
-670 EARDLLEKRKVDFEF
+670 
-685 EGEMQPDVAL
+685 
-695 NQKFKTIYPFS
+695 
-706 KLSAP
+706 
-711 ANILIMPAIHSAAIS
+711 
-726 TKLLK
+726 
-731 ELGGSTLIGPV
+731 
-742 LIGLNKPIQIST
+742 
-754 LRSKVTDIFNMAAM
+754 
-768 AAYKSDVIKYKK
+768 
-780 D
+780 